1 MDAITTHFSTSLRR
15 LSTSDPLVSAGGGI
29 SAFVQAVLVPELAVR
44 MVMDDMSVDEEGARG
59 ILIESAEIGS
69 LLCEEEDEWVD
80 PGEEAD
86 HENDY
91 GQ

>member
-1 MDAITTHFSTSLRR
+1 M
-15 LSTSDPLVSAGGGI
+15 
-29 SAFVQAVLVPELAVR
+29 PELAVR